1 MKQET
6 HAFQTE
12 VKQMLHLIIHSLYSN
27 KEIFLRE
34 LISNA
39 SDAID
44 KLRFKSQTEPEI
56 LGSDTDFY
64 IRITPDKENK
74 TLTIEDNGIGM
85 SFEDA
90 VENLGTIAKSGTAG
104 FMEALEATRKEG
116 MLTPELIGQFGVGFY
131 SSFIV
136 AEKVVVESRAAG
148 ADKGVRWESEGS
160 GEYSVAELEKENR
173 GTRIT
178 LHLKD
183 GEEGDL
189 NFTEEWTIKDII
201 KRHSDFIA
209 YPILMETESYEPIP
223 EEEQEKDEEGKAKE
237 TMRKVRKDETLN
249 SMKAIWARKKEEVK
263 DEEYTEFYR
272 HISKNWDE
280 PAEKLHL
287 HLEGAVEY
295 DVLIFI
301 PSKAPFDLFQ
311 RDRRHGLHLYCKRV
325 FVMDD
330 CKELLPEYLG
340 FVHGVVDA
348 PDLDLNVSR
357 EILQQ
362 NSLVRNIRKNIVK
375 RVFDLLSKM
384 EEEKYLS
391 FWKEFGPMLKAGI
404 PTDFENKEKI
414 AGLLRYPT
422 TKSGEKL
429 KGLKE
434 YVENMAEG
442 QEAIYYLSG
451 ENLTALMN
459 SPHLEALKAKDYE
472 VLLMTDPVDE
482 WVVDS
487 LREFEGK
494 PLKSAEKGDL
504 ELEKPSEEVAES
516 FKGLFEFIK
525 KELEEDVK
533 EVKASARLKES
544 VACLS
549 ADAFAM
555 SAFMEKVMQASGQEM
570 PKQKRV
576 LELNTAHPV
585 LERLKERF
593 SADPADPSM
602 KDWAAMI
609 FDLAVVSE
617 GGRIEN
623 PSRFSRLVGELM
635 AKTL

>member
-6 HAFQTE
+6 RAFQTE

-27 KEIFLRE
+27 QEIFLRE

-44 KLRFKSQTEPEI
+44 KLRFKAQTDPEL
-56 LGSDTDFY
+56 LGKDADFY
-64 IRITPDKENK
+64 IRITPDKEAR
-74 TLTIEDNGIGM
+74 TLVIEDNGIGM
-85 SFEDA
+85 SYDEA
-90 VENLGTIAKSGTAG
+90 LENLGTIAKSGTAG
-104 FMEALEATRKEG
+104 FVAALEASRREG
-116 MLTPELIGQFGVGFY
+116 LLTPELIGQFGVGFY

-136 AEKVVVESRAAG
+136 AKKVVVESRSVSS
-148 ADKGVRWESEGS
+148 DKGVRWESEGS
-160 GEYSVAELEKENR
+160 GDFSVEEMEKPQR

-178 LHLKD
+178 LFLKD

-189 NFTEEWTIKDII
+189 NFTEEWTLKDIV

-209 YPILMETESYEPIP
+209 YPILMEVDKYDPIP
-223 EEEQEKDEEGKAKE
+223 ENEQEKDAEGKPKE

-249 SMKAIWARKKEEVK
+249 SMKAIWTRKKEEVTE
-263 DEEYTEFYR
+263 EEYTEFYR
-272 HISKNWDE
+272 HISKNWDT

-295 DVLIFI
+295 DVLLFI

-311 RDRRHGLHLYCKRV
+311 RDRKHGLHLYCKRV

-340 FVHGVVDA
+340 FIHGVVDA

-375 RVFDLLSKM
+375 RVFELLSKM
-384 EEEKYLS
+384 DEEKYLD

-404 PTDFENKEKI
+404 PTDYENKTKI
-414 AGLLRYPT
+414 AELLRYPT
-422 TKSGEKL
+422 TKSEGKL
-429 KGLKE
+429 KSLKA
-434 YVENMAEG
+434 YVEGMPEG
-442 QEAIYYLSG
+442 QESIYYLSG

-487 LREFEGK
+487 LRDFEGK
-494 PLKSAEKGDL
+494 NLKSAEKGDL

-516 FKGLFEFIK
+516 FKGLFTFIQ
-525 KELEEDVK
+525 KELDAEVK
-533 EVKASARLKES
+533 EVKASARLKDS

-555 SAFMEKVMQASGQEM
+555 SAFMEKVMQASGKDM

-576 LELNTAHPV
+576 LELNTGHPV
-585 LERLKERF
+585 MARLKERF
-593 SADPADPSM
+593 AKDPADPAM
-602 KDWAAMI
+602 KDWAAMLH
-609 FDLAVVSE
+609 DLAVVSE

-623 PSRFSRLVGELM
+623 PSRFAKMVGDLM